1 MRIPS
6 QPTTITRDTRDP
18 SNVTVQGRRQGG
30 TSGRGTVCDSVCHGV
45 CGVRGEAV
53 LSTPLTPDV
62 RVRGA
67 ATRLEGLRGGGQRK
81 TTKGRWRFERTAH
94 GTALPTKRYHPI
106 VALQPALSSTRQ
118 SAFLIPDPA

>member
-1 MRIPS
+1 M
-6 QPTTITRDTRDP
+6 
-18 SNVTVQGRRQGG
+18 
-30 TSGRGTVCDSVCHGV
+30 
-45 CGVRGEAV
+45 

-67 ATRLEGLRGGGQRK
+67 ATRQEGLRGGGQRK

-106 VALQPALSSTRQ
+106 VALQPALSNARH